1 MKKTLL
7 SLCCVS
13 LLWACAEDEKTIT
26 NKVERVFRQQMKD
39 QLGLECTT
47 VKINKE
53 KDKQYFI
60 EADVAGNP
68 PSHIQA
74 IFLGEPEEGKF
85 NIQETLNSVTG
96 RYVQDFV
103 GVQCTDVVL
112 KQKDSVYYDGKITL
126 KTGEKLNLIVH
137 KDNGW
142 YPEND
147 TATLGVLVKR
157 SIAKGQRWKSVAI
170 RMIPLSK
177 FEYHAVVDG
186 DSGKYAV
193 LKIAHTGTAF
203 NFKEVPNPQE
213 VLAAIEKQTQTGSQA
228 PKK

>member
-7 SLCCVS
+7 SLSCVA
-13 LLWACAEDEKTIT
+13 LLWGCAEDEKAIN
-26 NKVERVFRQQMKD
+26 NKVERAFRQQMKD

-47 VKINKE
+47 VKMTKE

-60 EADVAGNP
+60 EADIAGNP

-74 IFLGEPEEGKF
+74 VFLGEPEEGKF

-126 KTGEKLNLIVH
+126 KTGEKLNLVVH

-147 TATLGVLVKR
+147 TTTLGVLVKR
-157 SIAKGQRWKSVAI
+157 NIAKGQRWKNVSI

-193 LKIAHTGTAF
+193 LKISHTGTAF
-203 NFKEVPNPQE
+203 NFKEVPNPTE
-213 VLAAIEKQTQTGSQA
+213 VLAAIDKQTKTVA
-228 PKK
+228 PTK